1 MEDLPLHLSTPPP
14 RTTLNTPRNL
24 LATALLILLL
34 AANIPAASAVGSRHV
49 VALRDPRTAVLT
61 RLRPDQLAER
71 NETVG
76 TDVGLAQRARKI
88 SGEAARERILTQLKT
103 VPRQPRTDGS
113 LFYIYCCL
121 SK

>member
-14 RTTLNTPRNL
+14 RTTQNTPRIL
-24 LATALLILLL
+24 LATALVILLL

-76 TDVGLAQRARKI
+76 TDVGFAQRARKI

-103 VPRQPRTDGS
+103 VPRQPRTDGRFFLYFL
-113 LFYIYCCL
+113 LF
-121 SK
+121 K